1 MRNGAYE
8 DDFSRDAP
16 VVFIAGPIKHWWTC
30 WGSSQHRDYV
40 EWRERVRE
48 ALVEAGY
55 LTYAPWEAFKGTW
68 NKRAQTINDA
78 ALAAADVVLVLWVQG
93 VRADGTEAET
103 AYARRVGVPILSAS
117 LGKGGAYEP
126 DLCVSMVRAVVGPGV
141 QP

>member
-1 MRNGAYE
+1 MRNGAFE

-30 WGSSQHRDYV
+30 WGSKEHMRYVRWRDQ
-40 EWRERVRE
+40 VRD

-78 ALAAADVVLVLWVQG
+78 ALAAADVVLVLWVEG
-93 VRADGTEAET
+93 IRADGTEAET
-103 AYARRVGVPILSAS
+103 AYARRVGVPIRTAVI
-117 LGKGGAYEP
+117 GGRGLYPP
-126 DLCVSMVRAVVGPGV
+126 DLCVGMVRAAVGPGV
-141 QP
+141 PL